1 LSRARKRLAVLIA
14 GGLRFT
20 GYTPRWVAGQFAL
33 AGLFGLAAGAMI
45 EAVLLPAG
53 RYLHFGQIWLLV
65 TAALMVQWAA
75 RPLRPPVLPP
85 AGPSDDSDQADP
97 RDRPYRQ
104 PDRWERRL
112 SVTSGDP
119 EWYTRVVRDRL
130 TALVAERLR
139 QRHGVRLAAD
149 PDRART
155 VLGEELHRFLTEPVH
170 RTPDPAELGG
180 LITRMEEI

>member
-1 LSRARKRLAVLIA
+1 
-14 GGLRFT
+14 
-20 GYTPRWVAGQFAL
+20 
-33 AGLFGLAAGAMI
+33 
-45 EAVLLPAG
+45 
-53 RYLHFGQIWLLV
+53 
-65 TAALMVQWAA
+65 
-75 RPLRPPVLPP
+75 VLPP
-85 AGPSDDSDQADP
+85 AAPADDSDRADP
-97 RDRPYRQ
+97 RDSPYRQ

-119 EWYTRVVRDRL
+119 EWYSRVVRDRL
-130 TALVAERLR
+130 TVLVAERLW

-155 VLGEELHRFLTEPVH
+155 VLGAELHRFLTEPVH